1 MSKSSIKNQNWY
13 LEFLRCVAKLVVGSC
28 IGDENGA
35 EDLLPHL
42 LDEQL
47 KLGVRDDR
55 EVGQV
60 KALVLGELADD
71 IKALDVLELVVDD
84 GALRVG
90 LIEKKMNFEW
100 PWCNG
105 SSACL
110 GCKPFQVPFPQTH
123 AYFSSLA

>member
-1 MSKSSIKNQNWY
+1 MSQSKFNNQSRN
-13 LEFLRCVAKLVVGSC
+13 LEFLRSVAKLVVGSS

-42 LDEQL
+42 LDEQF

-55 EVGQV
+55 EVRQV

-71 IKALDVLELVVDD
+71 IKALEVFELVVDD
-84 GALRVG
+84 SALRVG

-110 GCKPFQVPFPQTH
+110 WCKPIQVPFPQTQ
-123 AYFSSLA
+123 AYFSS